1 MNLTK
6 PKITSRRKRARRPGR
21 QFWWLTHEKGFIH
34 RVKLNLR
41 EKQSLYHELQQFL
54 VSGIPLPQAVEALM
68 PETGG
73 DVRRVLSRLLKLF
86 LSGESVPAAFA
97 SLSPTVGSLEI
108 SLIEASSSTG
118 RLEQAFIYLANYFG
132 ALETVRA
139 KIVGGLIWPAVQLH
153 IGVLVSNLIP
163 LFLGGMDWNAYYAA
177 VRHDA
182 GRVLLV
188 AAVIWFAGLT
198 LANMG
203 RTDAT
208 IDWLLGRLPLAGKL
222 RRNLSLSRFCA
233 TYEMQLQA
241 GINIPDSLT
250 AAADASQSAR
260 IKAFIARVLPRVRG
274 GESFGSA
281 LSGKSV
287 LPAAL
292 QRAVRL
298 GEETGDLDENL
309 RRWAD
314 YYQKAA
320 INALDAAGRW
330 VPRVFYFFIAGY
342 LIYCI
347 LGAEL
352 GELKF
357 MNQMMD
363 SN

>member
-1 MNLTK
+1 MADC
-6 PKITSRRKRARRPGR
+6 I
-21 QFWWLTHEKGFIH
+21 EKGFIQS
-34 RVKLNLR
+34 VKLNLR

-73 DVRRVLSRLLKLF
+73 DVRRVLARLLKLF

-108 SLIEASSSTG
+108 SLIEASSTTG
-118 RLEQAFIYLANYFG
+118 RLEQAFVYLANYFG

-139 KIVGGLIWPAVQLH
+139 KVVGGLIWPAVQLH
-153 IGVLVSNLIP
+153 VGVLVSNLIP
-163 LFLGGMDWNAYYAA
+163 LFLGGMDWNAYYVRCGVTLGSCYLAA
-177 VRHDA
+177 LA
-182 GRVLLV
+182 
-188 AAVIWFAGLT
+188 IWFTGTALVK
-198 LANMG
+198 MG
-203 RTDAT
+203 RTDTA
-208 IDWLLGRLPLAGKL
+208 IDWSLGRIPLAGKL

-241 GINIPDSLT
+241 GINVPDSLT

-260 IKAFIARVLPRVRG
+260 IKAFIVKMLPRVRG
-274 GESFGSA
+274 GESFGSS
-281 LSGKSV
+281 LTGKGV
-287 LPAAL
+287 LPSAL

-320 INALDAAGRW
+320 INALDTAGTW
-330 VPRVFYFFIAGY
+330 IPRIFYFFIAGY

-347 LGAEL
+347 LGAQMSENKVL
-352 GELKF
+352 
-357 MNQMMD
+357 NQLLD
-363 SN
+363 GG

>member
-1 MNLTK
+1 MADS
-6 PKITSRRKRARRPGR
+6 P
-21 QFWWLTHEKGFIH
+21 EKGFI
-34 RVKLNLR
+34 RGVKLNLR
-41 EKQSLYHELQQFL
+41 EKQNLYHELQQFL
-54 VSGIPLPQAVEALM
+54 VSGIPLPQAVEALL

-86 LSGESVPAAFA
+86 LSGESVPNAFA

-108 SLIEASSSTG
+108 SLIEASSNTG
-118 RLEQAFIYLANYFG
+118 RLEQAFVYLANYFG

-139 KIVGGLIWPAVQLH
+139 KVVGGLVWPAVQLH
-153 IGVLVSNLIP
+153 IAVFVSNLVP
-163 LFLGGMDWNAYYAA
+163 VFLGGMDWNAYYVRCGVTLGACYLAAA
-177 VRHDA
+177 VLWLA
-182 GRVLLV
+182 GT
-188 AAVIWFAGLT
+188 T

-203 RTDAT
+203 RTDAA
-208 IDWLLGRLPLAGKL
+208 IDWVLGRLPLAGKL

-241 GINIPDSLT
+241 GINVPDSLS

-260 IKAFIARVLPRVRG
+260 IKAFIAKVVPQVRG
-274 GESFGSA
+274 GESFGSS
-281 LSGKSV
+281 LTGKGV
-287 LPAAL
+287 LPSAL

-320 INALDAAGRW
+320 VSALDRAGTW
-330 VPRVFYFFIAGY
+330 VPRVFYFLIAGY

-347 LGAEL
+347 LGAQISENKAL
-352 GELKF
+352 
-357 MNQMMD
+357 NQLLD
-363 SN
+363 AS